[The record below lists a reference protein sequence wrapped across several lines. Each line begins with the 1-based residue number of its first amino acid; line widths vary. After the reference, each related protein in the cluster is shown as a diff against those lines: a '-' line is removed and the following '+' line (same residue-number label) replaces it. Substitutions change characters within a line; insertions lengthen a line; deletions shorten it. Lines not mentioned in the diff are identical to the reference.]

1 MGSEDGII
9 FCDYQGGYAKV
20 GWDDT
25 YDDKNSEV
33 TALATAVVPLPVRT
47 TSSNITIAIKQ
58 PADSGVQL

>member
-20 GWDDT
+20 DWDDT
-25 YDDKNSEV
+25 YDRNSEV
-33 TALATAVVPLPVRT
+33 TALATAVVPLPVQI